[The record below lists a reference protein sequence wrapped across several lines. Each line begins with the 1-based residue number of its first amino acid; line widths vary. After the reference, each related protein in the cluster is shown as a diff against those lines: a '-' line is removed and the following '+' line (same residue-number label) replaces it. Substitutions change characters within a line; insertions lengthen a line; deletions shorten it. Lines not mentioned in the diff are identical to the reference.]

1 MQELRSGPGVRVW
14 ACGPGI
20 VFWDKCCVP
29 LEEARGEGGATK
41 AKQPTCGALLWA
53 ALPLVWTL
61 ILDGCC
67 GECHVC
73 VFVFCFD

>member
-29 LEEARGEGGATK
+29 LEEARGEGGGDKSQTAY
-41 AKQPTCGALLWA
+41 LWCF
-53 ALPLVWTL
+53 VMGCSTSG
-61 ILDGCC
+61 LDA
-67 GECHVC
+67 
-73 VFVFCFD
+73 DS